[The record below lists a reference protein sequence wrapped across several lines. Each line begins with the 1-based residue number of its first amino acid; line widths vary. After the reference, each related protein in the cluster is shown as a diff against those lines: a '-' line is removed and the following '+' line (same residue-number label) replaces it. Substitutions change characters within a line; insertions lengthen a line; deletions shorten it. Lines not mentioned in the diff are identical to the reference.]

1 MTRTRS
7 VLLPALLVTTLLLS
21 SQSPA
26 AAALFSENFGQSG
39 NCSGGTPGTY
49 PFPAGWFLRN
59 VDNRTPDGAVAWV
72 NEAWEVREDYEGD
85 MSNCVAF
92 STSWYSPFGQAD
104 DWMWTPLIGPLT
116 GNTAL
121 RWRART
127 LDASYRDGYEVRVMT
142 SAQGPPTG
150 GTGAIGNQ
158 ITNSTLVF
166 SVAAEATTWQDHTV
180 SLNAYAGQALYIGFR
195 NNSNDKFLL
204 VIDDV
209 SVLADEPDL
218 VAQDG
223 VPPAP
228 FTRYPDFWLG
238 GLAPVPGVTA
248 NNAGIQAA
256 ADVVATAQWLHN
268 ASPTGGTVDS
278 VPVASLA
285 AGSAQALGFAAGLPA
300 IAAASPDTL
309 AIRYRVATSTPE
321 SDTANNTID
330 SAAVSVSTDELA
342 RFGGDPVGTIGIGA
356 GNGGELGVQLDL
368 AQATYVRALRITLGD
383 KDPDPDVDC
392 WPSTT
397 LAGRLRQLDGDGEP
411 TIVVATTQGAHPSF
425 AGQTYELAFDAPLS
439 LPPGHYVAT
448 AIEDTN
454 AACSDATLP
463 LQLYPDSYVDGAT
476 WVDWPTNPYPG
487 WAHFEDFGLA
497 FARMPGIALVVA
509 EPRSLSVTVSG
520 NGSVA
525 AISPPAPVPPDQIA
539 GCTSA
544 GTSCSA
550 TYLDADQVTLTATV
564 PPGQHVVWGG
574 DCAAAGST
582 ITASL
587 TMDADRTCTAAFAG
601 NTTATTLTSSMDP
614 SELGQSVTFTATVA
628 PVAPAAAVPTGQV
641 TFFDGAT
648 PLGAGA
654 LGGSGV
660 ATFATST
667 LAAGTHSIL
676 AQYEGDGTY
685 PAPQPPSNTLTQAVR
700 TAVPALGRLGLLVL
714 GALLAAAAIS
724 VLRRP

>member
-1 MTRTRS
+1 MT
-7 VLLPALLVTTLLLS
+7 A
-21 SQSPA
+21 
-26 AAALFSENFGQSG
+26 
-39 NCSGGTPGTY
+39 
-49 PFPAGWFLRN
+49 
-59 VDNRTPDGAVAWV
+59 
-72 NEAWEVREDYEGD
+72 
-85 MSNCVAF
+85 
-92 STSWYSPFGQAD
+92 
-104 DWMWTPLIGPLT
+104 
-116 GNTAL
+116 
-121 RWRART
+121 
-127 LDASYRDGYEVRVMT
+127 
-142 SAQGPPTG
+142 AQGPPTG
-150 GTGAIGNQ
+150 ATGVIGNQ
-158 ITNSTLVF
+158 IVNSTQVF
-166 SVAAEATTWQDHTV
+166 SVAAEAATWQDHTV
-180 SLNAYAGQALYIGFR
+180 SLNAYAGQSLYIGFR
-195 NNSNDKFLL
+195 NNSNDRFLL

-209 SVLADEPDL
+209 RVLADEPDL

-223 VPPAP
+223 VAPAP

-238 GLAPVPGVTA
+238 ALAPVPGVTA
-248 NNAGIQAA
+248 HNDGSQAA

-268 ASPTGGTVDS
+268 GSPTGSTLDS
-278 VPVASLA
+278 ASVASLA
-285 AGSAQALGFAAGLPA
+285 AGSAQALGFSASLPA

-330 SAAVSVSTDELA
+330 SAALSVSTDEAA
-342 RFGGDPVGTIGIGA
+342 RFGGDATGTLGIGA
-356 GNGGELGVQLDL
+356 GNGGELGVQFDL
-368 AQATYVRALRITLGD
+368 AQAAYVRALRITLGD
-383 KDPDPDVDC
+383 KKEQDPPVDC

-397 LAGRLRQLDGDGEP
+397 LEGRLRRLDGGGEP
-411 TIVVATTQGAHPSF
+411 TIVVATTQGAHPTV
-425 AGQTYELAFDAPLS
+425 AGQTYELAFDSPLS
-439 LPPGHYVAT
+439 LPPGQYVAT

-454 AACSDATLP
+454 EACSDATLP
-463 LQLYPDSYVDGAT
+463 LQLFRDRYVDGAT
-476 WVDWPTNPYPG
+476 WVDWPTSPMTG
-487 WAHFEDFGLA
+487 WAHFEDFSAA

-509 EPRSLSVTVSG
+509 EPHSLSVTVSG

-525 AISPPAPVPPDQIA
+525 AVSPPTPVPPDQIA

-550 TYLDADQVTLTATV
+550 TYLEGDQVTLTATV

-582 ITASL
+582 TTASL

-601 NTTATTLTSSMDP
+601 NTTATTLTSSVDP

-685 PAPQPPSNTLTQAVR
+685 PATQPPSNTLTQTVR
-700 TAVPALGRLGLLVL
+700 AAVPTLGRLGLLVL
-714 GALLAAAAIS
+714 SALLAAAAIS